1 MRWAFLNHR
10 PSVPPYHFDIVPPR
24 GHEIAF
30 RSPEPTLSEWR
41 RGPKPIP
48 RATSGFIW
56 LPHIILDC
64 YQRQATHITAGPR
77 GLSQKRTA
85 GRGQNELKR
94 KKERKKKNKFK
105 NQKYISILV
114 TRSLYTLL

>member
-1 MRWAFLNHR
+1 M
-10 PSVPPYHFDIVPPR
+10 
-24 GHEIAF
+24 E
-30 RSPEPTLSEWR
+30 T
-41 RGPKPIP
+41 GPKPIP